1 MNAEAG
7 RGQTEAV
14 CVSLAGISRCE
25 TGLGWEET
33 LMTGEAES
41 RAERHCEER
50 RVVVVLGL
58 GNLLRQ
64 DEGVGLHAVRA
75 LSVGPCA
82 DRAAL
87 VDGGGAMLEALS
99 QWREIDKLVVIDA
112 VRAGREPGSI
122 ARVALR
128 EVAEQPSPVLAVNEQ
143 ELLEGLALLR
153 RLGVKVGEIVV
164 YGVEPK
170 ATGWGMEL
178 SETVSACLP
187 LLAEHVEREIGGS
200 TREELLL

>member
-1 MNAEAG
+1 MME
-7 RGQTEAV
+7 
-14 CVSLAGISRCE
+14 
-25 TGLGWEET
+25 
-33 LMTGEAES
+33 EAES
-41 RAERHCEER
+41 RAERGCEDR
-50 RVVVVLGL
+50 RVVVLGL

-75 LSVGPCA
+75 LSAGPFA
-82 DRAAL
+82 DRAEL
-87 VDGGGAMLEALS
+87 VDGGAAMLEALS

-112 VRAGREPGSI
+112 VRAGRAPGSI

-153 RLGVKVGEIVV
+153 RLGVRVGEIVV

-187 LLAEHVEREIGGS
+187 RLAEQLEREISGRAG
-200 TREELLL
+200 EEQLPRF